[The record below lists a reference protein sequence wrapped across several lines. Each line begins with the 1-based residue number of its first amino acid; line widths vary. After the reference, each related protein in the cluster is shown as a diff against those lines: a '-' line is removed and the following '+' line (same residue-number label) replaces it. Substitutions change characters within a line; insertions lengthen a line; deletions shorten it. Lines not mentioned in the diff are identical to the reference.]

1 MKKEREDRMQKVFR
15 EAVEANPIIA
25 AVKDE
30 DGLKNCCENEEIGVV
45 FLLFGDICSIGGL
58 VERVHRAGKIAMVHM
73 DLIGGLSPKEVS
85 VDYLKYTAHADGIL
99 TTKNAMIQRA
109 KELQL
114 FTVLRV
120 FVIDS
125 MALKS
130 IENLEHQ
137 HSGRPDYLEVMPGAM
152 PKVLRKIKSIS
163 RIPLIAGGLIADK
176 EDVMGALLAGASAVS
191 TSRQDVWEM

>member
-1 MKKEREDRMQKVFR
+1 MLRERSALCFCCSRYLFDQRSGGTGASGGEDRDGAYGSDRRTFSERNLSGLFEIYGARGWDPHDKERDD
-15 EAVEANPIIA
+15 P
-25 AVKDE
+25 
-30 DGLKNCCENEEIGVV
+30 
-45 FLLFGDICSIGGL
+45 
-58 VERVHRAGKIAMVHM
+58 
-73 DLIGGLSPKEVS
+73 
-85 VDYLKYTAHADGIL
+85 T
-99 TTKNAMIQRA
+99 A

-137 HSGRPDYLEVMPGAM
+137 HSGKPDFLEVMPGAM

-163 RIPLIAGGLIADK
+163 RIPLIAGGLIVDK

>member
-1 MKKEREDRMQKVFR
+1 M
-15 EAVEANPIIA
+15 
-25 AVKDE
+25 
-30 DGLKNCCENEEIGVV
+30 
-45 FLLFGDICSIGGL
+45 
-58 VERVHRAGKIAMVHM
+58 
-73 DLIGGLSPKEVS
+73 
-85 VDYLKYTAHADGIL
+85 DYLKYTAHADGIL

-137 HSGRPDYLEVMPGAM
+137 HSGRPDFLEVM